1 MPKLWKQTI
10 EAHRREVG
18 DAILDTTVA
27 LVAEHGLRSVTMSQ
41 IAEQTGIGRATLYK
55 YFPDV
60 EAILL
65 AWHERHVTR
74 HLEQLTELSDQA
86 GNPAQRLEAVLGAYA
101 LIQHRRGADEVAAL
115 LHRDEHVAW
124 AGRRLHDLIRGLL
137 TEAAATGDVR
147 NDVAPDELA
156 SYCLHALAA
165 AGGLPS
171 EEAVGR
177 LVTVTLAGL
186 RPAL

>member
-41 IAEQTGIGRATLYK
+41 IAEETGIGRATLYK

-60 EAILL
+60 EAILH
-65 AWHERHVTR
+65 AWHERHVTG
-74 HLEQLTELSDQA
+74 HLERLAELRDHADS
-86 GNPAQRLEAVLGAYA
+86 PATRLDAVLAGYA
-101 LIQHRRGADEVAAL
+101 LIQYGRHSGEAAAL
-115 LHRDEHVAW
+115 LHRDEHIGW
-124 AGRRLHDLIRGLL
+124 AQQRLTDLFREVL
-137 TEAAATGDVR
+137 TGAAEVGAVR
-147 NDVAPDELA
+147 SDTAPDELA
-156 SYCLHALAA
+156 NYCLHALAA

-171 EEAVGR
+171 EAAVRR
-177 LVTVTLAGL
+177 LVDMTLAGL
-186 RPAL
+186 RPRS